1 MANAIPI
8 PPPMHNAATPFLP
21 PIRRRAYIKVTNI
34 LVPMQLETFL
44 VNDIRHV
51 LSHYV
56 TTNLMLLTDDPMLL
70 HHREC

>member
-34 LVPMQLETFL
+34 LVPMQFETL
-44 VNDIRHV
+44 LLMI
-51 LSHYV
+51 LSHYI